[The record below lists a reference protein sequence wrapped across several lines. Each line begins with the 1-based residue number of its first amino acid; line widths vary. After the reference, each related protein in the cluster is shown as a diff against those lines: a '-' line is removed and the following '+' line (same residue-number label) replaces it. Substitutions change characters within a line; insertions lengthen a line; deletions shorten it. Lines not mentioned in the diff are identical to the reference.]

1 MSRNKE
7 SRGLLKYSRFDPR
20 IVVARVSPDVGH
32 PDIDSFSNKALV
44 TRIPRPDGTSVD
56 VAVDGYHRCYP
67 GKFPDNFQIPDVSGM
82 LKLMATSEVFG
93 DPFIEEAM
101 GIGEKSNS

>member
-1 MSRNKE
+1 MSRDKE

-20 IVVARVSPDVGH
+20 IVVARISPDVGH
-32 PDIDSFSNKALV
+32 PDINSFPDKALV
-44 TRIPRPDGTSVD
+44 TGEPRPDGASVNI
-56 VAVDGYHRCYP
+56 AVDGYHRCDP
-67 GKFPDNFQIPDVSGM
+67 GKFTDDLKVPDVSCM
-82 LKLMATSEVFG
+82 PHLMAISEVFG